1 MKIQKTVTVIPAV
14 LFLLILAVPH
24 LRAQGHFEFGF
35 HYSRWSIDILRGLIE
50 EGISDALE
58 TDLKDK
64 FLKDIQSEHPYL
76 KETSYSQDIA
86 FDSSGNNFGF
96 EIRWYPGGHDG
107 SFSIG
112 FSVEKTSM
120 TVSLP
125 EVSASLNLKDDL
137 TQEEASF
144 QGDAS
149 GEFVIKPLSFHLSFR
164 WDIIPSSVVHPYI
177 TFGFG
182 AAGGTALEEAEV
194 TYSYSGDLAVPGE
207 DPEHYPEDIETKSL
221 KELKDELEEEGEDFF
236 LPGFMPFIQLN
247 LGLKGKLTEN
257 LFILVDAGIFNGFLI
272 RGGIALRL

>member
-1 MKIQKTVTVIPAV
+1 MQKTIKVIPAV
-14 LFLLILAVPH
+14 LFLFILAVSP
-24 LRAQGHFEFGF
+24 LSAQGHFEFGF
-35 HYSRWSIDILRGLIE
+35 HYSRWSIDILRGMIE

-64 FLKDIQSEHPYL
+64 FLEDIQSDHPYL
-76 KETSYSQDIA
+76 NETSYSQDVA

-125 EVSASLNLKDDL
+125 EVSASLSLKDDL

-164 WDIIPSSVVHPYI
+164 WDIIPSSIVHPYI

-182 AAGGTALEEAEV
+182 AAGGTALDNAKV
-194 TYSYSGDLAVPGE
+194 TYSYTGDLTVSGE
-207 DPEHYPEDIETKSL
+207 DPEHYENGETKSL

-247 LGLKGKLTEN
+247 LGLKGRLTEN
-257 LFILVDAGIFNGFLI
+257 LYILVDAGIFNGFLI
-272 RGGIALRL
+272 RGGVALRL

>member
-1 MKIQKTVTVIPAV
+1 MKIQKTIKTIPAV
-14 LFLLILAVPH
+14 LFLFILAVSH
-24 LRAQGHFEFGF
+24 LSAQGHFEFGF
-35 HYSRWSIDILRGLIE
+35 HYSRWSIDILRGMIE

-58 TDLKDK
+58 TDLKDQ
-64 FLKDIQSEHPYL
+64 FLEDIQSDHPSL
-76 KETSYSQDIA
+76 KETSYSQDIT

-149 GEFVIKPLSFHLSFR
+149 GKFVIKPLSFHLSFR

-194 TYSYSGDLAVPGE
+194 TYSYSGDLTVTGE
-207 DPEHYPEDIETKSL
+207 DPEHYEDEEKKSL

-236 LPGFMPFIQLN
+236 LPGFVPFIQLN
-247 LGLKGKLTEN
+247 LGLKGRLSEN
-257 LFILVDAGIFNGFLI
+257 LYILVDAGIFNGFLI